1 MPKKIEQKNVTPKK
15 SFLEKISFLLIA
27 LFLVAVVYGGLSI
40 FKLQKQNQAML
51 AKQNILEN
59 RITDLQNQII
69 DGQNKMAQV
78 SDTLDKTTNDLT
90 KTKKDLAY
98 YKQLA
103 LQPKEVLPE
112 KIATADQ
119 AINIIPTPPTIT
131 LTKTKIKTV
140 YVKEA
145 PVYEATVTIKNVG
158 SYKVAVTAGDNAFTA
173 LKKASEQYGFKI
185 EYDTYSFGVF
195 VTSIAGNKPA
205 ANQFWAFYYNGKFSD
220 VGAQDQSV
228 SANDTT
234 FWQMESF

>member
-1 MPKKIEQKNVTPKK
+1 MPKKIDSQIEPPRK

-59 RITDLQNQII
+59 RIADLQNQII
-69 DGQNKMAQV
+69 DGQNKIAQV

-98 YKQLA
+98 YRQLA
-103 LQPKEVLPE
+103 LEPKEVLPE
-112 KIATADQ
+112 
-119 AINIIPTPPTIT
+119 IIPATTNQPINVIPASV
-131 LTKTKIKTV
+131 TKTKTV
-140 YVKEA
+140 YVKA
-145 PVYEATVTIKNVG
+145 KPKYEAVVTIKNVG
-158 SYKVAVTAGDNAFTA
+158 SYKVAVTAGDNAFTI
-173 LKKASEQYGFKI
+173 LKKAAAQYGFKL

-220 VGAQDQSV
+220 VGAQDQPV
-228 SANDTT
+228 STNDTT